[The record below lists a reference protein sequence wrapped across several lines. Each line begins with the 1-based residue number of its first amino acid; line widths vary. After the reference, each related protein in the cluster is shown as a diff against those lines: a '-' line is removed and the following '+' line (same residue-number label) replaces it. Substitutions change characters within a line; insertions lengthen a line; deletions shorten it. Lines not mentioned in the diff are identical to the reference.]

1 MDQKIH
7 NLFAFVSAR
16 YEVIKEE
23 WNGINLEV
31 YHHSTHTYNVDKLM
45 EGMKNPSN
53 IIMSYMAHIHTGNA
67 GFWNSRTAA
76 MQHPSPTQF
85 LFLKI

>member
-45 EGMKNPSN
+45 EGMKKS
-53 IIMSYMAHIHTGNA
+53 I
-67 GFWNSRTAA
+67 
-76 MQHPSPTQF
+76 
-85 LFLKI
+85 